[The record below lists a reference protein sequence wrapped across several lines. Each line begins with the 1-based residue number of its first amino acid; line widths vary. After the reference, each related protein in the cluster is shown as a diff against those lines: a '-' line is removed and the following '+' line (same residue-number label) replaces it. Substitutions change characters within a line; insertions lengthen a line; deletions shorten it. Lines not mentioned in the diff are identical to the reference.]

1 MMDWGIVLAALI
13 TAVGGAMTT
22 LMLIMR
28 NENTE
33 DHAKV
38 VDALEVLSGNVSN
51 IGTKLDSHIDW
62 HLKGI
67 TNGET
72 IAGDKGAKPKRNL
85 KAR

>member
-1 MMDWGIVLAALI
+1 MDWGIVVAALV
-13 TAVGGAMTT
+13 TAVGGIITSL
-22 LMLIMR
+22 LMLVR
-28 NENTE
+28 KENTQ

-38 VDALEVLSGNVSN
+38 VGALEVLSGNVKSVA
-51 IGTKLDSHIDW
+51 TKLDAHIDW

-72 IAGDKGAKPKRNL
+72 IAGDKGAKPKRNI

>member
-13 TAVGGAMTT
+13 TAIGGVMTT
-22 LMLIMR
+22 LMLVMR
-28 NENTE
+28 NENTQ

-38 VDALEVLSGNVSN
+38 VDALDVLSGNVSN

>member
-1 MMDWGIVLAALI
+1 MMDWGIVAAALI
-13 TAVGGAMTT
+13 TAVGGVITT
-22 LMLIMR
+22 LLVR
-28 NENTE
+28 VRKENTQ
-33 DHAKV
+33 DHARV
-38 VDALEVLSGNVSN
+38 VDAIEMLSGNVQS

-62 HLKGI
+62 HLKGT

>member
-1 MMDWGIVLAALI
+1 MDWGIVVAALV
-13 TAVGGAMTT
+13 TAVGGIITSL
-22 LMLIMR
+22 LMLVR
-28 NENTE
+28 KENTQ

-38 VDALEVLSGNVSN
+38 VGALEVLSGNVKSV
-51 IGTKLDSHIDW
+51 GAKLDGHIDW

-72 IAGDKGAKPKRNL
+72 IAGDKGAKPKRNI

>member
-1 MMDWGIVLAALI
+1 MDWGIVVAALV
-13 TAVGGAMTT
+13 TAVGGIITSL
-22 LMLIMR
+22 LMLVR
-28 NENTE
+28 KENTQ

-38 VDALEVLSGNVSN
+38 VGALEVLSGNVSN

-62 HLKGI
+62 HLKGT

-72 IAGDKGAKPKRNL
+72 IAGNKSPKPKRNI

>member
-22 LMLIMR
+22 LMMVMR
-28 NENTE
+28 KENTQ
-33 DHAKV
+33 DHARV
-38 VDALEVLSGNVSN
+38 VDALDMLSGNVDK

-72 IAGDKGAKPKRNL
+72 IAGNKVAKPKRNI
-85 KAR
+85 KTR

>member
-1 MMDWGIVLAALI
+1 MDWGIVLAALI

-72 IAGDKGAKPKRNL
+72 IAGNKVAKPKRNL
-85 KAR
+85 KA

>member
-13 TAVGGAMTT
+13 TAIGGVMTT
-22 LMLIMR
+22 LMLVMR
-28 NENTE
+28 NENTQ

>member
-1 MMDWGIVLAALI
+1 MMDWGIVVAALI
-13 TAVGGAMTT
+13 TAVGGVMTT
-22 LMLIMR
+22 LMLVMR
-28 NENTE
+28 KENTQ

-38 VDALEVLSGNVSN
+38 VDALEVLSGNVTN

>member
-1 MMDWGIVLAALI
+1 MDWGIVLAALI
-13 TAVGGAMTT
+13 TAVGGVMTT
-22 LMLIMR
+22 LMLVMR

-38 VDALEVLSGNVSN
+38 VDALDTLSGNVDK

-62 HLKGI
+62 HLKGT

-72 IAGDKGAKPKRNL
+72 VTRNKVAKSKRNL
-85 KAR
+85 KA

>member
-38 VDALEVLSGNVSN
+38 VDAIEVLSGNVSN

-72 IAGDKGAKPKRNL
+72 IAGNKVAKPKRNL

>member
-1 MMDWGIVLAALI
+1 MDWGIVLAALI

-72 IAGDKGAKPKRNL
+72 VAGDKGAKPKRNI